1 MAWNLRILYESIVK
15 QKGDIMENLPESDWE
30 VFKEIRDELFEI
42 LCARI
47 NGKSSRILT
56 QKGTQHEKYFKL
68 NKHIR
73 KADKIIDKCFNDFDR
88 STLSTKLI
96 TLGKEGVIKERYLE
110 LFSPSVKELFEKNG
124 IRINSKKK

>member
-1 MAWNLRILYESIVK
+1 MSLYSKE
-15 QKGDIMENLPESDWE
+15 KGDIMENLPESDWE
-30 VFKEIRDELFEI
+30 VFKENRDAMFEV

-47 NGKSSRILT
+47 NGKASRILT

-73 KADKIIDKCFNDFDR
+73 KSDKIIEKCFNDFDR

-110 LFSPSVKELFEKNG
+110 LFSQSVNELFEENG
-124 IRINSKKK
+124 IIIKSKK